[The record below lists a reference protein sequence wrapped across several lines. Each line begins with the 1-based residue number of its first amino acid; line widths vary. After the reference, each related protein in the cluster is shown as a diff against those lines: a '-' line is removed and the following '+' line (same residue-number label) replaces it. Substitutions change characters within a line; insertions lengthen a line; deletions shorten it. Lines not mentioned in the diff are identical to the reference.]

1 MKTFI
6 YDWEH
11 WDSEGLLHMYIDR
24 EALQLILEYY
34 NAKINDELQDGL
46 DSFIENFDKIEKMIQ
61 ERQAIIDKLKE
72 GNEDDKEV

>member
-1 MKTFI
+1 MKTKF
-6 YDWEH
+6 YSWNG
-11 WDSEGLLHMYIDR
+11 WDSEGLLNVFVDR